1 METKQSILL
10 IDDEPDLLDNLR
22 LTLEMAGYQT
32 ATATDGVEALAVL
45 ESQPVGLIL
54 SDISMPCMD
63 GYQLYDRIR
72 ENPRWTEIPFIFL
85 TGCRFLSDK
94 EIRYG
99 KGLGVEEYLTKP
111 IRSEQLLLA
120 VLSKLQPARLEEVR
134 T

>member
-1 METKQSILL
+1 METKSSILL
-10 IDDEPDLLDNLR
+10 IDDEPDLLDNLC

-32 ATATDGVEALAVL
+32 VTATDGVEALAVL
-45 ESQPVGLIL
+45 ESQPVALIL

-63 GYQLYDRIR
+63 GYQLYNRIR
-72 ENPRWTEIPFIFL
+72 ENPHWNEIPFIFL

-99 KGLGVEEYLTKP
+99 KDLGVDEYLTKP

-120 VLSKLQPARLEEVR
+120 VLSKL
-134 T
+134 

>member
-1 METKQSILL
+1 METKQAILL
-10 IDDEPDLLDNLR
+10 IDDEPDLLDNLS

-32 ATATDGVEALAVL
+32 LTATDGVEAIEVL
-45 ESQPVGLIL
+45 KNQPVGLIL

-63 GYQLYDRIR
+63 GYQLHSQIR
-72 ENPRWTEIPFIFL
+72 ENPEWQNIPFIFL

-99 KGLGVEEYLTKP
+99 KALGVEEYLTKP

-120 VLSKLQPARLEEVR
+120 VLSKL
-134 T
+134 